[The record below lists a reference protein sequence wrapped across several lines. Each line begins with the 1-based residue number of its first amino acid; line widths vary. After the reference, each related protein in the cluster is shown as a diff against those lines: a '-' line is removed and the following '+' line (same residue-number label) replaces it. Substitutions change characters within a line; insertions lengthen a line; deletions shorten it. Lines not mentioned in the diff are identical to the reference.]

1 MADICYHPG
10 WLVNLGISIMYYRRC
25 TRICLFIAVLLLTL
39 SATAQDDARLLQQAR
54 DLAQTA
60 LIVDTHV
67 DVPYRIH
74 NHWADVTKATED
86 GDFDQ
91 PRARAGGLNA
101 PFMSIYLPWE
111 TEIDGSANA
120 LANALIDQVE
130 AIAARDPENF
140 GIAYSSTDVRRLF
153 KQGRIALPMGME
165 NGAAVHGDLDQLRH
179 FYQRGIRYIT
189 LAHARANHIADSSYD
204 PVPLWQ
210 GLSPFGQQLVK
221 AMNDIGMIVDISHVS
236 DQAFYE
242 ALEISRAPL
251 VASHSSVR
259 HFTPGFERNMS
270 DEMIQAL
277 AAKGGIIMINFGSS
291 FLTAKANA
299 WQQKFSAARDNLR
312 SQLGSDDEDDPRVQA
327 FADHYRSKLPFPFAT
342 VSDVADHIDHVV
354 ELVGIDH
361 VGIGS
366 DYDGV
371 GDSLPTGLKD
381 VSTYPNLVA
390 ELLRRGYSE
399 KDIRKVLGENFMR
412 VWEQIEAV
420 AEH

>member
-1 MADICYHPG
+1 
-10 WLVNLGISIMYYRRC
+10 
-25 TRICLFIAVLLLTL
+25 
-39 SATAQDDARLLQQAR
+39 LQQAR
-54 DLAQTA
+54 DLAQSA

-251 VASHSSVR
+251 VA
-259 HFTPGFERNMS
+259 
-270 DEMIQAL
+270 
-277 AAKGGIIMINFGSS
+277 
-291 FLTAKANA
+291 
-299 WQQKFSAARDNLR
+299 
-312 SQLGSDDEDDPRVQA
+312 
-327 FADHYRSKLPFPFAT
+327 
-342 VSDVADHIDHVV
+342 
-354 ELVGIDH
+354 
-361 VGIGS
+361 
-366 DYDGV
+366 
-371 GDSLPTGLKD
+371 
-381 VSTYPNLVA
+381 
-390 ELLRRGYSE
+390 
-399 KDIRKVLGENFMR
+399 
-412 VWEQIEAV
+412 
-420 AEH
+420 